1 MDQNYTPQMPMV
13 TPGMPAQ
20 PGPSPIPTST
30 PPAPEGGTL
39 GGDLLQ
45 QPSQEPKKSHMGLII
60 GIVAGVI
67 IIAAVLIV
75 LFAIILPNANKGG
88 DGSTDGGLVSVAKKL
103 TDEIKESGKNK
114 VVYLYDD
121 LKALDNEISLKE
133 SSYIYYENDKAV
145 ICLTDGKHRATNV
158 ESELKNE
165 DTAEDCVFVL
175 TDDISKAYLEGYYSD
190 KKVKAG
196 KTEKVNDYYVVATEE
211 GDIYCKISYSKNKI
225 TVTSDTDTV
234 KSIQTVEETV
244 DAIKYYVENILNSR
258 VGSNQ
263 EVVDIKIMEAQD
275 VRYVMIQNSTD
286 YNTSLKFAEKL
297 GKYLADHKSKDQ
309 KIGVRALVWDDSGI
323 HNSYLIRITIQDGV
337 STIDTLQEPINE

>member
-1 MDQNYTPQMPMV
+1 MDQNYTPQMPMA
-13 TPGMPAQ
+13 TPGMPMQ
-20 PGPSPIPTST
+20 PGPSPMPT

-45 QPSQEPKKSHMGLII
+45 QPTQEPKKSHMGLII
-60 GIVAGVI
+60 GIIAGVI
-67 IIAAVLIV
+67 VIAAVLIV
-75 LFAIILPNANKGG
+75 LFAVVLPNANKGG
-88 DGSTDGGLVSVAKKL
+88 DGSTDGGLVSVANKL
-103 TDEIKESGKNK
+103 TDKIKESGKNK
-114 VVYLYDD
+114 VIYLYDD
-121 LKALDNEISLKE
+121 LKSLDSEINLKE
-133 SSYIYYENDKAV
+133 SSYIYYENDKPV
-145 ICLTDGKHRATNV
+145 ICLTDGRHRAANI

-165 DTAEDCVFVL
+165 DTAEDCVFSL
-175 TDDISKAYLEGYYSD
+175 TDELSKAYLESYYSD
-190 KKVKAG
+190 KKAKAG
-196 KTEKVNDYYVVATEE
+196 KTQKVNDYYVVETEE
-211 GDIYCKISYSKNKI
+211 GDIYCKISHNQNKI
-225 TVTSDTDTV
+225 VVTSDLDTI

-286 YNTSLKFAEKL
+286 YQTSLKFAEKL

-323 HNSYLIRITIQDGV
+323 HNSYLIRITIADGKSSV
-337 STIDTLQEPINE
+337 DTLQEPINE